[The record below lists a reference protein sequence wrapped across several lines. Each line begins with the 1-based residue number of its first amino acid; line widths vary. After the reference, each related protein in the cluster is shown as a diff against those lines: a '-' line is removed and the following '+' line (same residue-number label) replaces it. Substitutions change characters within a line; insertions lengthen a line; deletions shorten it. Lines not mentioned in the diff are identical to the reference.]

1 MRFFFYHFYHAL
13 AWTYDF
19 VAAVVSIG
27 RWNDWI
33 KVSLPF
39 IQGARILEIGYGTG
53 HLQRALWESSASFTC
68 ACGTGAGKPDPKR
81 LLVGLDESRQ
91 MAILAK
97 RRLQKAGPAKINL
110 TRGLAQ
116 SLPFPAQT
124 FDTVVS
130 TFPSEYIFDV
140 RTLSDVSRVLDDGG
154 RFIVLPA
161 AWIIGRK
168 IRDRLASWLFRVTGE
183 TPRNLHEIIASRAV
197 HPLENAGF
205 DVEVQELEIRSSL
218 VMVIVATK

>member
-1 MRFFFYHFYHAL
+1 MRFFFYHFYHTF
-13 AWTYDF
+13 AWAYDF
-19 VAAVVSIG
+19 VAALVSIG

-39 IQGARILEIGYGTG
+39 VQGVRILEIGYGTG
-53 HLQRALWESSASFTC
+53 QLQAALREASPSL
-68 ACGTGAGKPDPKR
+68 GPDPKR
-81 LLVGLDESRQ
+81 LIVGIDESTQ
-91 MAILAK
+91 MANLAK
-97 RRLQKAGPAKINL
+97 RRLRNIGFDQFNL

-130 TFPSEYIFDV
+130 TFPSEYIFDS
-140 RTLSDVSRVLDDGG
+140 RTLSDVMRILDAGG

-161 AWIIGRK
+161 AWIVGQK

-183 TPRNLHEIIASRAV
+183 TPRNLRKTIANRAV
-197 HPLENAGF
+197 VPLRSAGF
-205 DVEVQELEIRSSL
+205 DVEVQELELRSSL
-218 VMVIVATK
+218 VMIIVATK